1 MELKISQRSN
11 FRWVTEKLDGGR
23 CGDKFDRWPRGRSG
37 MLRRQHNFRD
47 LLESQEADAEPDREW
62 KSLAVRAVDRGR
74 DEGPTVML

>member
-1 MELKISQRSN
+1 
-11 FRWVTEKLDGGR
+11 
-23 CGDKFDRWPRGRSG
+23 